1 MTEIEKRTAAT
12 RNVDAADIL
21 VLKSDVLGRFLLHN
35 EPRVRLLALSL
46 LTTAPVMS
54 KPISAIALNSI
65 MEGIASINADS
76 DSFIRQETMSYM
88 RRLMTRLRGP
98 GVLKDFMER
107 EGKDSKIFMERYVD
121 FLEKELIPT
130 ASYQRHISALKSI
143 SLVLKTG
150 VDSRATHVSEE
161 EQVLWRYKVNILRP
175 SLFRLLVDLLLDPF
189 EEVRAT
195 ALSLIGLFP
204 SQLSSQATGSAS
216 DDGFNVAERLVIA
229 LSRAEALASRTSRAD
244 HADTVARL
252 YHALYFTAKDGKER
266 GTEDSWFST
275 KVGVMNEL
283 LQRLEAKLSQET
295 GPFQA
300 SVRDAPLHGH
310 TSALR

>member
-1 MTEIEKRTAAT
+1 MDIS
-12 RNVDAADIL
+12 DIL
-21 VLKSDVLGRFLLHN
+21 ILKSDILSRFLLHN

-54 KPISAIALNSI
+54 KPISASALNSI
-65 MEGIASINADS
+65 LEGLSSINADS
-76 DSFIRQETMSYM
+76 DSYIRQETMSYM
-88 RRLMTRLRGP
+88 RRLMLRLRGP
-98 GVLKDFMER
+98 GVLKDFMEK

-121 FLEKELIPT
+121 FLEKELLPT

-150 VDSRATHVSEE
+150 VDPNANHVPGE
-161 EQVLWRYKVNILRP
+161 EQALWRYKVNILRP

-204 SQLSSQATGSAS
+204 SHISSQEKNSAFERDFS
-216 DDGFNVAERLVIA
+216 VAQRLVTA

-252 YHALYFTAKDGKER
+252 YHALYSTARNGHETASD
-266 GTEDSWFST
+266 DSWFGT
-275 KVGVMNEL
+275 KLGVVNEIL
-283 LQRLEAKLSQET
+283 RRLEVNEV
-295 GPFQA
+295 F
-300 SVRDAPLHGH
+300 
-310 TSALR
+310 

>member
-1 MTEIEKRTAAT
+1 
-12 RNVDAADIL
+12 VDVADIL
-21 VLKSDVLGRFLLHN
+21 ILKSDVLGRFLLHN

-65 MEGIASINADS
+65 LKGLSSMHADS
-76 DSFIRQETMSYM
+76 DSYIRQETMSYM
-88 RRLMTRLRGP
+88 RRLMLRLRGP
-98 GVLKDFMER
+98 GVLKDFMEK

-121 FLEKELIPT
+121 FLGKDLLPT

-150 VDSRATHVSEE
+150 VDPNATHVPEE

-175 SLFRLLVDLLLDPF
+175 SLFRLLVDLLPDPF

-204 SQLSSQATGSAS
+204 SHLSIQAKDSAL
-216 DDGFNVAERLVIA
+216 DGGFNVAERLVTA

-252 YHALYFTAKDGKER
+252 YHALYSTAKDGHEE
-266 GTEDSWFST
+266 GAGDSWFST
-275 KVGVMNEL
+275 KIGVVNEIL
-283 LQRLEAKLSQET
+283 RRLEVKLSQET

>member
-1 MTEIEKRTAAT
+1 M
-12 RNVDAADIL
+12 L
-21 VLKSDVLGRFLLHN
+21 YN

-54 KPISAIALNSI
+54 KPISAMALNSI
-65 MEGIASINADS
+65 LEGLCSINADS
-76 DSFIRQETMSYM
+76 DAFVRQETMSYM
-88 RRLMTRLRGP
+88 RRLMLRLRGP
-98 GVLKDFMER
+98 GVLKDFMEK

-121 FLEKELIPT
+121 FLEKELLPT

-150 VDSRATHVSEE
+150 IDPNATHVPEE

-189 EEVRAT
+189 EEIRAT
-195 ALSLIGLFP
+195 ALALIGLFP
-204 SQLSSQATGSAS
+204 SHLSSQAGESAL
-216 DDGFNVAERLVIA
+216 DGGLIVAEKLVTA

-252 YHALYFTAKDGKER
+252 YHALYFTAKDGHET
-266 GTEDSWFST
+266 GAVDSWYST
-275 KVGVMNEL
+275 KIGVANEIL
-283 LQRLEAKLSQET
+283 RRLEVKLSQET
-295 GPFQA
+295 GLFQA